1 MSYHL
6 KKRKR
11 KAFDTYGHAY
21 QDGENPHWQPDP
33 SLYIQAHEADLVHG
47 PQAANAARSLEV
59 IRGDGKGQPEVVG
72 DGLIEWTG
80 VGRGSIDWSNDED
93 HMQLRG
99 PSVTSEDAPKGQTG
113 YWVDRCA
120 VC

>member
-11 KAFDTYGHAY
+11 RVFDNHGPADH
-21 QDGENPHWQPDP
+21 DGETQRWQPDP
-33 SLYIQAHEADLVHG
+33 SLFIQAHEADLVHG
-47 PQAANAARSLEV
+47 PQAASAARSLEV
-59 IRGDGKGQPEVVG
+59 LRGHGKGQPEVVG
-72 DGLIEWTG
+72 DGLIEWAG
-80 VGRGSIDWSNDED
+80 VGRGIIDWSNDED

-99 PSVTSEDAPKGQTG
+99 SSVTSEDAPKGQTG
-113 YWVDRCA
+113 YWVDRYA

>member
-11 KAFDTYGHAY
+11 RVFDTHGHADH
-21 QDGENPHWQPDP
+21 DGETQRWQPDP
-33 SLYIQAHEADLVHG
+33 SLFIQAHEADLVHG
-47 PQAANAARSLEV
+47 PQAASAARSLEV
-59 IRGDGKGQPEVVG
+59 IRGDGKGQPDIVG

-113 YWVDRCA
+113 YWVDRYA